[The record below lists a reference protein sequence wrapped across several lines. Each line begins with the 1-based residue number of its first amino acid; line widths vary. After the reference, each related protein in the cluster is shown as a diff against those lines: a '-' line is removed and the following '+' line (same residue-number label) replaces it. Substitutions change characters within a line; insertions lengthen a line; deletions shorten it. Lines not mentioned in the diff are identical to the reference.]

1 MRTHF
6 QPNLTLFFFF
16 ITLQVVVVWRPL
28 PPKPKLK
35 SVLTPPKFVYD
46 FADMF
51 DIDGLPDSSPPDDEI
66 ENAQPPLEIRAF
78 QSVPMAN
85 LPAVLP
91 KTKLVFGAADALKF
105 DLISITSLILVIG
118 SQRFDNPRLDLLAL
132 GSFCFW
138 LFRTVIRYSNK
149 LARYDLLVKKF
160 LTSKITAR
168 NAGALK
174 YVSTEAGTYRATR
187 ASLVYT
193 WLASPERTGTS
204 DSSNERHQIIKDGI
218 LGVNSLIG
226 EDKQVR
232 VDIDAALRDLENLE
246 LLVFSENGQ
255 QLETIVR
262 DKSRVAAALNKRWLN
277 LFDGGAK
284 DLVDYAAP
292 KP

>member
-1 MRTHF
+1 MF
-6 QPNLTLFFFF
+6 
-16 ITLQVVVVWRPL
+16 
-28 PPKPKLK
+28 
-35 SVLTPPKFVYD
+35 TPPKFVYD

-51 DIDGLPDSSPPDDEI
+51 DIDGFPDSPSPDDEI
-66 ENAQPPLEIRAF
+66 EKTQPPLEIRTF

-118 SQRFDNPRLDLLAL
+118 SQRFDNPRLDILAL

-187 ASLVYT
+187 ASLVYA
-193 WLASPERTGTS
+193 WLTSPER
-204 DSSNERHQIIKDGI
+204 DAMPVSSNERHQIIKDGT

-232 VDIDAALRDLENLE
+232 VDVDAALRDLEDLE
-246 LLVFSENGQ
+246 LLVFSEDGKV
-255 QLETIVR
+255 LETIVR
-262 DKSRVAAALNKRWLN
+262 DQSSVAVALNKRWLN
-277 LFDGGAK
+277 IFVDG
-284 DLVDYAAP
+284 
-292 KP
+292 